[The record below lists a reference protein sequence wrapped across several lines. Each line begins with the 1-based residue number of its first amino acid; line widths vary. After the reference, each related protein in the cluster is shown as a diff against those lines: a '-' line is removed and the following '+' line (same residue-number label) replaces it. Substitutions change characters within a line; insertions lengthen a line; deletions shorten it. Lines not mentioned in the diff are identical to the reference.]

1 MSNAIFRLVK
11 TNDSI
16 TVTVLR
22 LALGVVIFAHGAQKA
37 FGWFGGYGISGTM
50 GFLTHQLGIPAIFAA
65 LAIAAEFL
73 GSLGLI
79 FGALTRVAALG
90 VGAVMIGAVL
100 TVHAKVGFFM
110 NWGGQQA
117 GEGYE
122 YHILVLAI
130 VAVLAVLGGGPFSI
144 DRALARSSR

>member
-1 MSNAIFRLVK
+1 MSNVMSRLVK

-16 TVTVLR
+16 TLTVLR

-37 FGWFGGYGISGTM
+37 LGWFGGYGISGTM
-50 GFLTHQLGIPAIFAA
+50 GFLTGTMGLPAAIAA
-65 LAIAAEFL
+65 LVIAAEFL

-100 TVHAKVGFFM
+100 TVHLKVGFFM

-122 YHILVLAI
+122 FHILVLAI
-130 VAVLAVLGGGPFSI
+130 VAVLVALGGGPLSV
-144 DRALARSSR
+144 DRALARNAS

>member
-1 MSNAIFRLVK
+1 MSNAIFKLVK

-16 TVTVLR
+16 TATVLR
-22 LALGVVIFAHGAQKA
+22 LALGGVIFAHGAQKA
-37 FGWFGGYGISGTM
+37 LGWFGGYGISGTM
-50 GFLTHQLGIPAIFAA
+50 GFLTHQMGVPAILAA
-65 LAIAAEFL
+65 LVIAAEFL

-110 NWGGQQA
+110 NWGGQQG

-122 YHILVLAI
+122 FHILVLAM
-130 VAVLAVLGGGPFSI
+130 VAVLVVLGGGPFSV
-144 DRALARSSR
+144 DRAFARNAA